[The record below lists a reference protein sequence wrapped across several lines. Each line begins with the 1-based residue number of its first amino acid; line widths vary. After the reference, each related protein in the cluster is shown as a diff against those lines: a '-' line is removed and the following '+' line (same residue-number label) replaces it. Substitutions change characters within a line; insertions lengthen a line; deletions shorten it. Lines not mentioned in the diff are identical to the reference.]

1 MQTIISELEKKVA
14 SMEKAQ
20 RSYDSLT
27 GFVERNREVFN
38 PTEQA
43 IEFKQMEERL
53 NEQVHLLKCEVARG
67 K

>member
-1 MQTIISELEKKVA
+1 
-14 SMEKAQ
+14 MEKAQ